1 MSRAAFKRFT
11 VQRAST
17 SVVALHDQ
25 LQSLAIEQVPVETLH
40 RSTFQPR
47 LEVERDEQLEALA
60 ASIKAHGVLQPLVA
74 RALANGEQELLAG
87 ERRLEAAKIAGLAK
101 VPVRVLHDISDAYA
115 QGIAL
120 TENLSRADLQPWERA
135 LGLYKLQQLAQVN
148 GNDVDVRSLA
158 RIAGVGKTTAAELIR
173 IAERLGGEVLTELE
187 AQGGSDG
194 LLKLSKAK
202 LLHAAEPDS
211 VASRCER
218 LLGSL
223 GRRRSRRAVSPFAVK
238 GGPTTGMTIRLS
250 RPVSRLRSREAK
262 ELLDLVTPLVTALKV
277 HTE

>member
-1 MSRAAFKRFT
+1 MSRAALKHFN
-11 VQRAST
+11 VQRSST

-25 LQSLAIEQVPVETLH
+25 LQSLAIEQVSVEKLS
-40 RSTFQPR
+40 RSKFQPR

-74 RALANGEQELLAG
+74 RALPDGELELLAG
-87 ERRLEAAKIAGLAK
+87 ERRLEAAKLAGLAT
-101 VPVRVLHDISDAYA
+101 VPVRVLHGKSEVDA

-135 LGLYKLQQLAQVN
+135 LGLHKLQRLAQDN
-148 GNDVDVRSLA
+148 GEDVDVRSLA

-173 IAERLGGEVLTELE
+173 IAERLGGEVLAEME
-187 AQGGSDG
+187 AQKVSQG

-202 LLHAAEPDS
+202 LLHAAEPDA

-218 LLGSL
+218 LLGLL
-223 GRRRSRRAVSPFAVK
+223 GQRKARRVVSPFVVN
-238 GGPTTGMTIRLS
+238 GEPSTGMTIRLS
-250 RPVSRLRSREAK
+250 RPVSRLRSREAQ
-262 ELLDLVTPLVTALKV
+262 ELLQLVTPLVTALKAQAG
-277 HTE
+277 